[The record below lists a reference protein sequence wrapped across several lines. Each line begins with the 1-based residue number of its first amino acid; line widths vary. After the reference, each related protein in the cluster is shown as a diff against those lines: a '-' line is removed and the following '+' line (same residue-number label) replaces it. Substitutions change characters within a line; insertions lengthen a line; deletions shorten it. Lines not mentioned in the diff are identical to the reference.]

1 MILAVGGA
9 KSFVRLADLRVL
21 VERVFTLASRNNRIA
36 TTEIFEEL
44 LAVYA
49 DGAALETW
57 TISGTTGTTRP
68 LIHSIFERAGAQD
81 SIQSRPVHESNCRG
95 VRIMTCTPSTLARW
109 VDLCTGLD
117 Y

>member
-1 MILAVGGA
+1 MRA
-9 KSFVRLADLRVL
+9 LADLRVL

-49 DGAALETW
+49 DGEALETW

-68 LIHSIFERAGAQD
+68 LIHSIFERAGPPTRSSRDQCINQLSRRPHHDLYAIDALDGLICAQ
-81 SIQSRPVHESNCRG
+81 V
-95 VRIMTCTPSTLARW
+95 
-109 VDLCTGLD
+109 
-117 Y
+117 